1 MWSFRSSLSSLAVV
15 NNSSAAI
22 VRRTQPSQCQ
32 CFHRCAKY
40 LSPHSTSKGGN
51 NNNENNTSNSAGDD
65 NGAGTTSKTTSATVP
80 IQTYNKSPIV
90 AELWRSRDEAKKRVS
105 ASVLSAKGVENGSC
119 HSSDIHK
126 RVVGKHPKES
136 QVGIPYLFTQDTYLL
151 ETYRNPWGE
160 MRFGKILEDLDALA
174 GNIAFHHVAGG
185 DGGVRGTEE
194 GGLLPLIVTASVDRI
209 RVRSRPDI
217 SASDQYLSGKV
228 TFVGSSSLEIR
239 MNISSIPTDNNTSN
253 EKEGGEEWLEAY
265 FTFVT
270 LHPITKKAISIPPLL
285 PETQEECN
293 HYELGA
299 RKAQTRKE
307 QRQQNNNNTI
317 VEQKQLFINTRA
329 KELLLEAGPL
339 LQMPSLA
346 NPNTI
351 LISSTI
357 QSNALIAQPQSRNLH
372 DRIFGGFLMRRAFE
386 LAFATAY
393 LFGGDR
399 PKFIEVDD
407 VSFDKPVDVGNL
419 LVFKSLVLHTWPNGG
434 GNNNILGGGCA
445 YDDDDVAD
453 STPLVVVEVECWIT
467 VPETTKAEKS
477 NNFYFTFALPNKT
490 SCRRVLPANIDQ
502 ARRQAARM
510 YEYEKI

>member
-1 MWSFRSSLSSLAVV
+1 MMWSFRSSLSSSLVVANNSAVV
-15 NNSSAAI
+15 RLTQSSLLPLYLNGS
-22 VRRTQPSQCQ
+22 RDCR
-32 CFHRCAKY
+32 CFHRRAKH

-51 NNNENNTSNSAGDD
+51 DFVSNSTGGD
-65 NGAGTTSKTTSATVP
+65 NGAGPTTATVP

-90 AELWRSRDEAKKRVS
+90 AELWRSRDEAKKRV
-105 ASVLSAKGVENGSC
+105 AENVCRNNG
-119 HSSDIHK
+119 K
-126 RVVGKHPKES
+126 PTGKHPKES
-136 QVGIPYLFTQDTYLL
+136 QVGIPYLFSKDTYLL

-185 DGGVRGTEE
+185 VGGIE
-194 GGLLPLIVTASVDRI
+194 GLLPLIVTASVDRI

-217 SASDQYLSGKV
+217 STSDQYLSGKV

-239 MNISSIPTDNNTSN
+239 MKISSILSSSSSSDDNTNNANN
-253 EKEGGEEWLEAY
+253 EQEGDEWLEAY

-270 LHPITKKAISIPPLL
+270 LHPITKKAISIPSLL
-285 PETQEECN
+285 PETEEEYI

-299 RKAQTRKE
+299 RKAQIRKE
-307 QRQQNNNNTI
+307 QRQQNNTI
-317 VEQKQLFINTRA
+317 VEQQRLFIDTRA

-346 NPNTI
+346 DPNTI
-351 LISSTI
+351 LISSTL

-399 PKFIEVDD
+399 PQFIEVDD

-434 GNNNILGGGCA
+434 GNNIGCA
-445 YDDDDVAD
+445 YDDDDVDD
-453 STPLVVVEVECWIT
+453 SIPLVVVEVECWIT

-510 YEYEKI
+510 YEYEKNQTKDQDRR

>member
-1 MWSFRSSLSSLAVV
+1 MVANRDCRS
-15 NNSSAAI
+15 
-22 VRRTQPSQCQ
+22 
-32 CFHRCAKY
+32 FHRCAKH
-40 LSPHSTSKGGN
+40 LSPHSTSNKGGSN
-51 NNNENNTSNSAGDD
+51 DVNDDGSRNTGQAGP
-65 NGAGTTSKTTSATVP
+65 TTVVVP

-90 AELWRSRDEAKKRVS
+90 AELWRSRNEAKKRV
-105 ASVLSAKGVENGSC
+105 AARGAEDAHN
-119 HSSDIHK
+119 SDEPTAGK
-126 RVVGKHPKES
+126 RPEES
-136 QVGIPYLFTQDTYLL
+136 RVGIPYPFTRDTYLL
-151 ETYRNPWGE
+151 ETYINPWGE
-160 MRFGKILEDLDALA
+160 MRFGRILEDLDALA
-174 GNIAFHHVAGG
+174 GNIAFHHVAG
-185 DGGVRGTEE
+185 DGG
-194 GGLLPLIVTASVDRI
+194 GGVDGGLPLIVTASVDRI

-217 SASDQYLSGKV
+217 STSDQYLSGKV
-228 TFVGSSSLEIR
+228 TYVGSSSLEIR
-239 MNISSIPTDNNTSN
+239 MQISSVPSSLASSSSSSSNDYTTNHTNN
-253 EKEGGEEWLEAY
+253 EEEGEEEWLEAY

-285 PETQEECN
+285 PETDEEYM

-299 RKAQTRKE
+299 RKAQKRKE
-307 QRQQNNNNTI
+307 QRQQNNDTTI
-317 VEQKQLFINTRA
+317 VVERQRLFIDTRA
-329 KELLLEAGPL
+329 RELLLEAGPL

-346 NPNTI
+346 DPNTI
-351 LISSTI
+351 LISSTV

-399 PKFIEVDD
+399 PQFIEVDD

-434 GNNNILGGGCA
+434 GGGGNNNLGGCA
-445 YDDDDVAD
+445 YDDDDVGD
-453 STPLVVVEVECWIT
+453 SVPLVVVEVECWIT

-510 YEYEKI
+510 YEYEKIQAKES